1 MNKMTASSSPSASTT
16 ANENT
21 NSESAVNGDKNLD
34 SSASENESKDPA
46 WMKKKKAGKKL
57 DPIEIEEFYNHKF
70 IEEHKKLI
78 SDTNFEG
85 IPSEA

>member
-70 IEEHKKLI
+70 
-78 SDTNFEG
+78 N
-85 IPSEA
+85 